1 MSGMYKVVLEY
12 DDGREAV
19 IEREVDRF
27 ADAAVFAIDLADR
40 AGHVRGDGHGPP
52 RWVKM
57 YRGTYLELAISV
69 IPGGLVAPAV
79 AERSRLM

>member
-1 MSGMYKVVLEY
+1 MYKLVLEY

-19 IEREVDRF
+19 IEREVDRL

-40 AGHVRGDGHGPP
+40 AGHFRGDGHGPP
-52 RWVKM
+52 RWVKI

-69 IPGGLVAPAV
+69 VPGGLLAPVV